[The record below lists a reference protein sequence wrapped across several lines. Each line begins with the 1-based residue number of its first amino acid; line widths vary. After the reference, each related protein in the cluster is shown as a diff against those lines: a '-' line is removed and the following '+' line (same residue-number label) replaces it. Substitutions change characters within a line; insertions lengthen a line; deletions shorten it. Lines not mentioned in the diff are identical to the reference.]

1 MLINELMKE
10 FSQLP
15 ELLDVEQSLQSV
27 NKKTKIQASTTAIP
41 LLISNIWKKEKERML
56 VIVPEESE
64 ARNLSEQ
71 LKFWSLNT
79 DDVYHYPSNDALPYQ
94 EGDSDIEATHQR
106 VNTLFRS
113 QKEKNQVLVIAS
125 IGAVL
130 QKTISPVILKDMKN
144 YIEIQQEFR
153 QKEQLGK
160 WTISGYIFQ
169 SFVKNPGEF
178 SIRGGIIDIFPVGS
192 SAPFRIELWGD
203 FVDSIR
209 TFDPESQRSVEEKNC
224 FIVPPAQEIIVDQ
237 MFKKKIHDL
246 FDNLNFKNCKKE
258 IEEKILKGLQD
269 LSDLNNRH
277 IEEMISG
284 NLKNGNILD
293 YFSKNSTV
301 ISIKPSQIQSKAF
314 SSEKKD
320 QGIRN
325 SLESRGKI
333 PDGILSRISSW
344 IDIEEKIQSVNKRIE
359 IDSYLNLEEGFNPY
373 IKIFSSM
380 PNSYN
385 GDLQRFSQ
393 DIVNAV
399 EINSEVYI
407 FTSAP
412 NRIKESL
419 STKFLGERIHIIDNN
434 SNVINRGIAFQN
446 RDKQIFVY
454 SDLEIFGIL
463 KNSSF
468 SKKNKYKQKI
478 VLNSLRPGDYVVHIE
493 YGIGKFIGTQIKKD
507 GKESEREYLIIQYA
521 GTDQLLV
528 PVEHLERLTPY
539 VFPSDRPPKL
549 TGLGTSE
556 WNRNKKRAEAA
567 TVEMAA
573 ELLETQASRELAE
586 SVPCKPDDSWEQEL
600 EIGFPYT
607 QTPDQTEAIK
617 QVKEDMQKTRPM
629 DRLVCGDVGY
639 GKTEVALRAAFKAA
653 VNLKQ
658 VAILVPTTTLAQ
670 QHFNTF
676 HQRLKPYPIVVD
688 VISRLKSSSEQEK
701 TLKGLKDGKIDICI
715 GTHRMLQKDVQFEN
729 LGLLV
734 IDEEQKFGV
743 AQKERLKQVR
753 KEIDVLALT
762 ATPIPRTL
770 HMSLAGVKDM
780 STVETPPEERLPIK
794 TYIASYGN
802 TIITDA
808 IKNEID
814 RGGQVFYIHNRIS
827 SIENMALQ
835 IKESIPEAN
844 VLVAHGRM
852 ADTELSEAVSAFTEG
867 AVDVL
872 VCTTIVE
879 SGLDIPNA
887 NTIIINRADTFGL
900 SQLYQLRGRIGRSSR
915 RGYMYLLVPE
925 SKSISE
931 IADRRLETMEA
942 ITQLSAGFGVAMK
955 DLEIRGAGNVLG
967 AEQSGHISAIGFD
980 LYNKMLKEAVE
991 GLRAQSQKAQVNIS
1005 IPAPLVSI
1013 AIPAH
1018 IPSDYIS
1025 NLSARLDFY
1034 KEIEMAETCKQ
1045 LKSISA
1051 SLRDR
1056 FGALPEP
1063 INNLIY
1069 IKKVSLIGQKLG
1081 IESIQKQQGMILIMF
1096 NSEIGTLA
1104 NRLKKYLQKNIKIG
1118 HRQLTVYLPPRSG
1131 GDIKLFIDNVLNQL
1145 EQFRKSIEINI

>member
-15 ELLDVEQSLQSV
+15 ELLDVEQDLKSV
-27 NKKTKIQASTTAIP
+27 NKKTKIQATGTATP
-41 LLISNIWKKEKERML
+41 LLISDIWKKRKEKML

-71 LKFWSLNT
+71 LKFWNLNE
-79 DDVYHYPSNDALPYQ
+79 DEVFHYPSNDALPYQ

-106 VNTLFRS
+106 VNALFRS
-113 QKEKNQVLVIAS
+113 QREENKVLVIAS
-125 IGAVL
+125 ISAVL
-130 QKTISPVILKDMKN
+130 QKTISPKILKGTEN
-144 YIEIQQEFR
+144 YVGIQQEFKQR
-153 QKEQLGK
+153 EQLEK
-160 WTISGYIFQ
+160 WTSNGYIFQ
-169 SFVKNPGEF
+169 PFVKNPGEF
-178 SIRGGIIDIFPVGS
+178 STRGGIIDVFPVGS
-192 SAPFRIELWGD
+192 PVPYRVELWGD
-203 FVDSIR
+203 LVDSIR
-209 TFDPESQRSVEEKNC
+209 IFDPETQRSVEKKNSL
-224 FIVPPAQEIIVDQ
+224 IVPLAQEIIVDK
-237 MFKKKIHDL
+237 MSKKKINDL
-246 FDNLNFKNCKKE
+246 FGNLNFKNCKNE
-258 IEEKILKGLQD
+258 ITEKIFKGLQD
-269 LSDLNNRH
+269 LSELNNRSL
-277 IEEMISG
+277 EELISG
-284 NLKNGNILD
+284 NLKSGNILD
-293 YFSKNSTV
+293 YFSENSII
-301 ISIKPSQIQSKAF
+301 ISIKPSQIQSKALNA
-314 SSEKKD
+314 EKKD
-320 QGIRN
+320 QEIRN

-333 PDGILSRISSW
+333 PGGILARIHSW
-344 IDIEEKIQSVNKRIE
+344 DDIEKKTQSGMKRIE
-359 IDSYLNLEEGFNPY
+359 IDAYLNLEEDITSS

-393 DIVNAV
+393 DVKDVIKINA
-399 EINSEVYI
+399 EVYI

-412 NRIKESL
+412 NRIKESID
-419 STKFLGERIHIIDNN
+419 TKLLEGNIHIIDNN
-434 SNVINRGIAFQN
+434 LNVINRGIVFQN
-446 RDKQIFVY
+446 RSKQIFVF

-468 SKKNKYKQKI
+468 QKKNKYKQKI
-478 VLNSLRPGDYVVHIE
+478 LLNSLRPGDYVVHIE

-528 PVEHLERLTPY
+528 PVEHLERLTAY

-600 EIGFPYT
+600 EMGFPYT
-607 QTPDQTEAIK
+607 QTPDQTEAINH
-617 QVKEDMQKTRPM
+617 VKEDMQKSRPM

-676 HQRLKPYPIVVD
+676 KQRLKPYPIVVD
-688 VISRLKSSSEQEK
+688 VISRLKSSFEQEK
-701 TLKGLKDGKIDICI
+701 TLTGLKAGKIDICI
-715 GTHRMLQKDVQFEN
+715 GTHRMLQKDVQFDN
-729 LGLLV
+729 LGLLI

-827 SIENMALQ
+827 SIDKMATE

-852 ADTELSEAVSAFTEG
+852 DDSALSGAVSAFSEG
-867 AVDVL
+867 LVDVL

-879 SGLDIPNA
+879 SGLDIANA

-915 RGYMYLLVPE
+915 RGYMYLLIPE

-991 GLRAQSQKAQVNIS
+991 GLRAQNQKTQVDIS
-1005 IPAPLVSI
+1005 NPTPLVSI

-1018 IPSDYIS
+1018 IPSDFIS

-1034 KEIEMAETCKQ
+1034 KEIETAETLEQ
-1045 LKSISA
+1045 LKNISE

-1056 FGALPEP
+1056 FGSLPEP
-1063 INNLIY
+1063 IKNLIY
-1069 IKKVSLIGQKLG
+1069 IKRVSLIGQGIG
-1081 IESIQKQQGMILIMF
+1081 IESIQRQQGMILIMF

-1131 GDIKLFIDNVLNQL
+1131 GDIKLFIDNVLSQL
-1145 EQFRKSIEINI
+1145 GQFIKSIETNI

>member
-1 MLINELMKE
+1 M
-10 FSQLP
+10 S
-15 ELLDVEQSLQSV
+15 
-27 NKKTKIQASTTAIP
+27 
-41 LLISNIWKKEKERML
+41 
-56 VIVPEESE
+56 
-64 ARNLSEQ
+64 
-71 LKFWSLNT
+71 
-79 DDVYHYPSNDALPYQ
+79 
-94 EGDSDIEATHQR
+94 
-106 VNTLFRS
+106 
-113 QKEKNQVLVIAS
+113 
-125 IGAVL
+125 
-130 QKTISPVILKDMKN
+130 
-144 YIEIQQEFR
+144 
-153 QKEQLGK
+153 
-160 WTISGYIFQ
+160 
-169 SFVKNPGEF
+169 
-178 SIRGGIIDIFPVGS
+178 
-192 SAPFRIELWGD
+192 
-203 FVDSIR
+203 
-209 TFDPESQRSVEEKNC
+209 
-224 FIVPPAQEIIVDQ
+224 
-237 MFKKKIHDL
+237 
-246 FDNLNFKNCKKE
+246 
-258 IEEKILKGLQD
+258 
-269 LSDLNNRH
+269 
-277 IEEMISG
+277 
-284 NLKNGNILD
+284 
-293 YFSKNSTV
+293 SKNSTV

-333 PDGILSRISSW
+333 PSGILSRISSW

-549 TGLGTSE
+549 TGLGTWE

-827 SIENMALQ
+827 SIEKMALQ